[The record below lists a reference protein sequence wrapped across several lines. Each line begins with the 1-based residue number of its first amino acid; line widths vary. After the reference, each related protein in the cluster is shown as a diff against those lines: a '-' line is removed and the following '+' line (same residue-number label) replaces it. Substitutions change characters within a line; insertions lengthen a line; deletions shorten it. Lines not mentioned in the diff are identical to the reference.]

1 MCFTME
7 KKNPCLIVFVFHV
20 YQMHSLVV
28 YEHHTKPFT
37 GFELDDTLSLNSRPL
52 VSNGKSNT
60 HIPETRITTSNSRM
74 DAVWWHPC
82 TKATATRGHTIP
94 PILPIA
100 LATPTPVVRTE
111 VGYIYSSNKDIE
123 IRYLVVGSWSK
134 SFSWMHG
141 FFRCSKSFLC
151 SLPLKKKMI
160 NAFTIY
166 LGSIYIDY
174 REGRCDTCASSK
186 QKGSGQALR
195 LMDYQRE

>member
-1 MCFTME
+1 M
-7 KKNPCLIVFVFHV
+7 N
-20 YQMHSLVV
+20 SLAV
-28 YEHHTKPFT
+28 YEHHRKTFI

-60 HIPETRITTSNSRM
+60 HIPERRITTSNSRM

-82 TKATATRGHTIP
+82 TKATATRGHIIP

-123 IRYLVVGSWSK
+123 IRYLVVGSNSK
-134 SFSWMHG
+134 SFSWITTHNSILQKWFFTKPFSSMHG

-151 SLPLKKKMI
+151 SLPLKKNMI

-174 REGRCDTCASSK
+174 CEGRCDAYASSK

-195 LMDYQRE
+195 LMDYQWE